1 IPCEGNKSVN
11 GVIGGSFIPSA
22 VSGQKTGLCVACKM
36 ALMSVQDYSQPNE
49 SEKLYNACTYME
61 DLRAVCKRFVK
72 KHLQELIKGLKTNE
86 DVETICINA
95 KACKP
100 DLMMTKPKSM

>member
-1 IPCEGNKSVN
+1 PENRTCNFPCLRRSD
-11 GVIGGSFIPSA
+11 
-22 VSGQKTGLCVACKM
+22 KTSCFMALRVQPKCVACKM
-36 ALMSVQDYSQPNE
+36 ALMSVQNKSPTL
-49 SEKLYNACTYME
+49 SLKRKLYNACTYME

-95 KACKP
+95 KACK
-100 DLMMTKPKSM
+100 